1 MRKSRKIRR
10 HLPESTGLLQDTPRT
25 PGSKVSIDRRCL
37 MQKDGFEW
45 GWQAMLRQLKADSC
59 VAWRWEDDL
68 SGLGDPK
75 GLV

>member
-1 MRKSRKIRR
+1 
-10 HLPESTGLLQDTPRT
+10 
-25 PGSKVSIDRRCL
+25 

-59 VAWRWEDDL
+59 VAWSGEDDL

-75 GLV
+75 GLLWYNRTYLFRVTLPGFPT